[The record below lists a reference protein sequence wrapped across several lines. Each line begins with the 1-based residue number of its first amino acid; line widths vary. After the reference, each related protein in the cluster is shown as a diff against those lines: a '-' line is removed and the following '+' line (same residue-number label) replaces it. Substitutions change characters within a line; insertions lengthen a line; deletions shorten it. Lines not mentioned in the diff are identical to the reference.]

1 MSIFDFINILCRLS
15 ISSIFFVDFTNS
27 ICRFHHYSM
36 WISSIFFVDFTN
48 SICRFHQHSL
58 SISPILYVDCQ
69 FHHYSMSISS
79 IFYADSIVNFINIL
93 GRFHQYSLSI
103 SSIFYVDFI
112 NILCRFDCQFHQYSR
127 SISPIFYVDFINILC
142 RCHQYSML
150 ILIAWRSTYTS
161 TSFLTHSNPV
171 FSNSNSDKSF
181 SLPALIIF
189 KVKIQSVHSNC

>member
-1 MSIFDFINILCRLS
+1 MWIYWNNLDIVSHVLFHHYSMSISIFYINMSIFDFINILCRLS

-36 WISSIFFVDFTN
+36 SISSIFFVDFTN
-48 SICRFHQHSL
+48 IICR
-58 SISPILYVDCQ
+58 
-69 FHHYSMSISS
+69 
-79 IFYADSIVNFINIL
+79 
-93 GRFHQYSLSI
+93 LSI
-103 SSIFYVDFI
+103 SSLFYVDFI

-127 SISPIFYVDFINILC
+127 SISSIFFVDFINILC

>member
-1 MSIFDFINILCRLS
+1 MLVMFYFITILCRLSIFYINMSIFDFINILCRLS

-36 WISSIFFVDFTN
+36 WISSIFF
-48 SICRFHQHSL
+48 
-58 SISPILYVDCQ
+58 
-69 FHHYSMSISS
+69 
-79 IFYADSIVNFINIL
+79 
-93 GRFHQYSLSI
+93 
-103 SSIFYVDFI
+103 
-112 NILCRFDCQFHQYSR
+112 
-127 SISPIFYVDFINILC
+127 VDFINILC

>member
-1 MSIFDFINILCRLS
+1 MWIYWNNLDIVSHVLFHHYSMSISIFYINMSIFDFINILCRLS
-15 ISSIFFVDFTNS
+15 ISSIFFVDFTNI
-27 ICRFHHYSM
+27 ICR
-36 WISSIFFVDFTN
+36 
-48 SICRFHQHSL
+48 
-58 SISPILYVDCQ
+58 
-69 FHHYSMSISS
+69 
-79 IFYADSIVNFINIL
+79 
-93 GRFHQYSLSI
+93 LSI
-103 SSIFYVDFI
+103 SSLFYVDFI

-127 SISPIFYVDFINILC
+127 SISSIFFVDFINILC